1 MDNLTNTIAQQLQ
14 TLKDNNVRIYN
25 AGYSKGKSEGGSEE
39 TESPFKYLTSLSQG
53 FRGVIFPEGY
63 ELILNLPF
71 VTQYSYAFYEASGV
85 EKITFSGNENN
96 SPLTFN
102 RAFSNL
108 KDVIEINFEQFNA
121 NIAEGNNMFQDVKNL
136 VSIKGKLNFSNCT
149 ALTTPF
155 INCTVLQDVELEE
168 NCLSMGVSFINS
180 QELSA
185 TSMLSIFKGL
195 ANVADTVQELTL
207 PARGKLNSAAQAVV
221 DANTSLADDGTI
233 KIIVNGQEKTGWKLV
248 QSGY

>member
-1 MDNLTNTIAQQLQ
+1 MNNLTNTIAQQLQ

-25 AGYSKGKSEGGSEE
+25 AGYNKGKSEGGSGE
-39 TESPFKYLTSLSQG
+39 TESPFKYLTSLSDG

-71 VTQYSYAFYEASGV
+71 VTQYSFMFYEASGI

-96 SPLTFN
+96 SSLIFN
-102 RAFSNL
+102 SSFSSL

-121 NIAEGNNMFQDVKNL
+121 NIAAGNSMFQDTKKL
-136 VSIKGKLNFSNCT
+136 VSIKGKLNFTNCT
-149 ALTTPF
+149 TLDTPF
-155 INCTVLQDVELEE
+155 KNCEALQNIEFEE
-168 NCLSMGVSFINS
+168 NCLSISVSFYNS
-180 QELSA
+180 SALSA
-185 TSMLSIFKGL
+185 ESMLSIFKGL

-207 PARGKLNSAAQAVV
+207 PARGKLNSAAQAIV
-221 DANTSLADDGTI
+221 DANTSIADDGTI